1 MKYWWEA
8 SMEWDKPHPSRW
20 GGSQCHIGMSKEFRG
35 SCYLIK

>member
-20 GGSQCHIGMSKEFRG
+20 GGS
-35 SCYLIK
+35 LVDP